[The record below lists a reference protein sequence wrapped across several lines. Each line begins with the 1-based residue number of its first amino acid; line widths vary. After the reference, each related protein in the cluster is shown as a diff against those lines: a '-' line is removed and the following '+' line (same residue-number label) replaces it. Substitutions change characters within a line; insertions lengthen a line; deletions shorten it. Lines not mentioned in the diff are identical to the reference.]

1 MDNSHVVQV
10 ESAPKSAD
18 ERISI
23 SISSN
28 QNWFEWIVTPESP
41 IILFT
46 EVTCS
51 GMPVVNAKVYLFENC
66 YLFMLY
72 IHFKANSLDHII
84 F

>member
-28 QNWFEWIVTPESP
+28 QNRFEWIVTPESP

-51 GMPVVNAKVYLFENC
+51 GMPVVNAKVNPYENS
-66 YLFMLY
+66 YTYMY
-72 IHFKANSLDHII
+72 IVHTL
-84 F
+84 